1 MPGTKTGLF
10 TYLQY
15 LDWPQKSR
23 FLFALMAASPYPVLK
38 TNESSSTNDHQSALF
53 LLRQAVTNSLEYAHQ
68 FTLKL
73 QINDWSKHPYYN
85 RILDLRSA

>member
-1 MPGTKTGLF
+1 
-10 TYLQY
+10 
-15 LDWPQKSR
+15 
-23 FLFALMAASPYPVLK
+23 FALMVASPYPIIK